1 MAEQGGAALAKKTP
15 TLEGFFQPKPAVKRE
30 AQKSD
35 SDYLGSDGGSDGS
48 DGGSDSD
55 FSAEAAAAVQAP
67 LRKRPREDAATPPSA
82 HTRDTLSQ
90 LSHAALIDVAVELA
104 NRVKSLEAA
113 QRLPAA
119 AAAEAPLNA
128 PAAKALSAEAVAA
141 QVAKVCAVANKGIR
155 SQLKWKQSC
164 KAGCVG
170 SDSSRPF

>member
-1 MAEQGGAALAKKTP
+1 MAEQGGAAPAKKTP
-15 TLEGFFQPKPAVKRE
+15 TLEGFFQPKLAAKRE
-30 AQKSD
+30 VQKSD

-55 FSAEAAAAVQAP
+55 FSAEAAAAEQAP
-67 LRKRPREDAATPPSA
+67 LRKRPREDAGAPSSA

-119 AAAEAPLNA
+119 AAPPPLNA

-141 QVAKVCAVANKGIR
+141 QVAKVCAIANKGIR

-170 SDSSRPF
+170 SDSSRLF